1 MFKHL
6 SILIVSLRQTAL
18 RHGPARSAESLPI
31 ADRTGPY
38 AGRAGHKCAP
48 PHAYADC
55 QAGPGRPGLACRA
68 DRAETVAGHTRA
80 PPHTH
85 DCQGRAGPNGP
96 DLRADHVAFAGR
108 AVFAG
113 PGRAGRGGGAQA
125 TMASRSMCAA
135 TCSHARRSRYSRR
148 AVRTQ
153 HRERN
158 RDREGERE
166 GEREREREEEESR
179 RGRGR
184 GRGRGRARPGHH
196 IVL

>member
-6 SILIVSLRQTAL
+6 SVLIVSLRQTAH

-38 AGRAGHKCAP
+38 AGRAGHKCAI

-55 QAGPGRPGLACRA
+55 QAGPGRPGRACRA

-85 DCQGRAGPNGP
+85 DRQGRAGLNGP
-96 DLRADHVAFAGR
+96 DLRADHVRETVAG
-108 AVFAG
+108 ASEPGAPTQAG
-113 PGRAGRGGGAQA
+113 PCLPGRAGRGYGAQA

-135 TCSHARRSRYSRR
+135 TCSHACRALFKFGFLSSTPAREYQARARRSGQPGPVGMKSR
-148 AVRTQ
+148 AP
-153 HRERN
+153 
-158 RDREGERE
+158 
-166 GEREREREEEESR
+166 
-179 RGRGR
+179 
-184 GRGRGRARPGHH
+184 ARPGPAK
-196 IVL
+196 